1 MHRAC
6 QALQEAARTF
16 TFIHDSLKV
25 YKALIFKQRKVKA
38 IIPANCEVMKEI
50 AHHRYSKISC

>member
-1 MHRAC
+1 LSSLRRIC

-16 TFIHDSLKV
+16 IFIHDSLKL

-38 IIPANCEVMKEI
+38 IYQQTA
-50 AHHRYSKISC
+50 RL